1 MTNYFSKN
9 LKYLR
14 QKRKLQQQELAAE
27 LNIPKSTLSCW
38 EAGIRTPNIEQIQ
51 KIAKYFDVDMEI
63 ISKDY
68 SNLNFKTHNIIL
80 ENEEFE
86 ILKIIFREKGILK
99 ENDNIS
105 KEDFEKYL
113 DFTKRNK
120 DFFIKKNDNS
130 N

>member
-1 MTNYFSKN
+1 MD
-9 LKYLR
+9 
-14 QKRKLQQQELAAE
+14 
-27 LNIPKSTLSCW
+27 
-38 EAGIRTPNIEQIQ
+38 IEQIQ